1 MVTFEFACRDDCLNR
16 MVPSD
21 LRALVAERDR
31 LRAELAEA
39 KEAVA
44 AEREACAELVDG
56 LSSGPYALSG
66 REIVEAIRARDISET
81 CAQFIRLR
89 AHIDA
94 SKVEDYE

>member
-1 MVTFEFACRDDCLNR
+1 MEDKLGIGKGHCASEWGGRETGKFLFTDEEVL
-16 MVPSD
+16 
-21 LRALVAERDR
+21 ALIS
-31 LRAELAEA
+31 
-39 KEAVA
+39 